1 MSTAMHIQRAAAM
14 LGALKLGV
22 RENIT
27 LKKNNPASYDRSS
40 WLHFIRT

>member
-22 RENIT
+22 RENIA
-27 LKKNNPASYDRSS
+27 LKKQPCLLR
-40 WLHFIRT
+40 